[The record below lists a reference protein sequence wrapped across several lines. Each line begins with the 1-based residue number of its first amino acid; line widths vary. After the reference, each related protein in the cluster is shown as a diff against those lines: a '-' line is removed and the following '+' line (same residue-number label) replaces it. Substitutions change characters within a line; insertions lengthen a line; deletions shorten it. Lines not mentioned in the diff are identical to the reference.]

1 VLALAVEAS
10 RMADMASPTAAPR
23 TCLAGLADDTRRG
36 RTVTISLILLYYTFS
51 RTTTKGYFPGV
62 WKRCIMSCLTFFTFD
77 LQGSFSGMSDIERHE
92 HCSRFILVAL
102 V

>member
-10 RMADMASPTAAPR
+10 RMADMVSPIAAPR

-51 RTTTKGYFPGV
+51 RTTTKG
-62 WKRCIMSCLTFFTFD
+62 
-77 LQGSFSGMSDIERHE
+77 
-92 HCSRFILVAL
+92 
-102 V
+102 